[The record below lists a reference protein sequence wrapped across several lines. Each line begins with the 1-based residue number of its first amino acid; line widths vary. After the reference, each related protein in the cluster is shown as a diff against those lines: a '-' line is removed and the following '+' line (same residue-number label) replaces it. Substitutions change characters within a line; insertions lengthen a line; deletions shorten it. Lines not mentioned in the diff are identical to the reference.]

1 MINKI
6 MTQISSKTLVCRLL
20 WFNNLYT
27 KLIYFPKYNFIKFY
41 YLVFVAVYSQIQLIL
56 TSLKKNKKIKK
67 IITKLT
73 TSNKKTNPNY
83 IQFLSLWL

>member
-1 MINKI
+1 MLWNGGPYFSMINKI

-41 YLVFVAVYSQIQLIL
+41 YLVFVAVYSQIQLIFTL
-56 TSLKKNKKIKK
+56 LK
-67 IITKLT
+67 
-73 TSNKKTNPNY
+73 
-83 IQFLSLWL
+83 